1 MHIEDLRRLGL
12 SLLTSHEQAQRDTDH
27 IIGHVL
33 GQDIAWVMSHVEHPV
48 NAEDASRI
56 TSLLGRR
63 GQHEPLAYLLGSQ
76 PFYGRNFTVTPDV
89 LIPRPE
95 SELIIDRMKTDFARK
110 PLRRVADVG
119 TGSGALAITAA
130 LEFPDAQVTAIDTSS
145 AALEVAQDNARRLQ
159 ASNIRF
165 LHGSLLYPLT
175 DGAQDLDAI
184 MANLP
189 YLPEEEITESPTS
202 KELSYEPQ
210 EALLA
215 DDGGLALIKA
225 CAVQAAHKLVAG
237 GNLYLEMLPGQIP
250 LFLAWLMVQGLPYGS
265 SVVQDLAG
273 YNRIVV
279 LTRL

>member
-1 MHIEDLRRLGL
+1 MRIEDLRRLGL

-27 IIGHVL
+27 IISHVL
-33 GQDIAWVMSHVEHPV
+33 DQDIAWVMSHVEHAV

-56 TSLLGRR
+56 TSLLRRR

-76 PFYGRNFTVTPDV
+76 PFYGRSFTVTPEV

-95 SELIIDRMKTDFARK
+95 SELIIDRMKTDFARR
-110 PLRRVADVG
+110 PLRRAADVG

-145 AALEVAQDNARRLQ
+145 AALEVAQSNARRLQ

-165 LHGSLLYPLT
+165 LHGSLLHPLA
-175 DGAQDLDAI
+175 DGQDLDAI

-189 YLPEEEITESPTS
+189 YLPEEEIKESPTS
-202 KELSYEPQ
+202 KELLYEPQ

-215 DDGGLALIKA
+215 ADGGLALIKA
-225 CAVQAAHKLVAG
+225 CAAQAAHKLVAG
-237 GNLYLEMLPGQIP
+237 GNMYLEMLPGQIP